1 MNLKEVKA
9 CYTALLGNSS
19 ATVKPKLK
27 KFLDAFIEG
36 QIIQLR
42 RDDGS
47 WVDVAEPSFTP
58 DSLSRMRVKPG
69 PVPFG
74 AAAIHK
80 LNGRT
85 VRHTTSGEVRYVFV
99 GTDHQ
104 PVFYRK
110 VEKTTA
116 AELLKNW
123 VMASMGPDDGAI
135 LGVIPSDKAPEPKT
149 KVKVDGQ
156 VPPVIQPTVSDPSA
170 ESVRK
175 HPILGSYVRVPKVI
189 PEMQGATLGA
199 PLPQT

>member
-1 MNLKEVKA
+1 MNLKEAKA

-36 QIIQLR
+36 QTIQLR

-47 WVDVAEPSFTP
+47 WVDVTEPSFTP

-69 PVPFG
+69 PAPFG

-85 VRHTTSGEVRYVFV
+85 VRHNITGEVRYVFV

-110 VEKTTA
+110 VEKTSA

-123 VMASMGPDDGAI
+123 VMAGDGPDAGSI
-135 LGVIPSDKAPEPKT
+135 LGVLPSDKAPTPKT
-149 KVKVDGQ
+149 KVKGDEN
-156 VPPVIQPTVSDPSA
+156 VPPVIHPTVT
-170 ESVRK
+170 ESSEEPVRT
-175 HPILGSYVRVPKVI
+175 HGLLGAYVRLPKIVPEV
-189 PEMQGATLGA
+189 QGAET
-199 PLPQT
+199 